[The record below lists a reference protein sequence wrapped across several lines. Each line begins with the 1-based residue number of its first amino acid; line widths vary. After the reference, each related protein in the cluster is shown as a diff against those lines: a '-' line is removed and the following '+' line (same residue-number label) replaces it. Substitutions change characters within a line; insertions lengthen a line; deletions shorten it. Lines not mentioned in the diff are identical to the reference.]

1 MGQTPGEIRTDIEQT
16 RDRMTETVEAMA
28 YRADVKTRAKETIF
42 GKKEKAMQAKEG
54 VVGKARGTVQRLT
67 APLPPPREAA
77 SSVSSSVSD
86 AASTVSSTAA
96 DAASSVADAGASAA
110 GRVGEAMPDREQ
122 VREVI
127 SVAQSNPVGL
137 ALGATAVGFLI
148 GLAAPSTR
156 AEDEKLGPISDKIKE
171 QASDMGQEALE
182 HGKQVAQAAAET
194 AVQTAKEQGKE
205 HADELSSSLQEKT
218 RDIKQTS

>member
-1 MGQTPGEIRTDIEQT
+1 MGQTPSEIRTDIEQT

-28 YRADVKTRAKETIF
+28 YRADVKTRAKESIF

-96 DAASSVADAGASAA
+96 DAAS
-110 GRVGEAMPDREQ
+110 RLRMP
-122 VREVI
+122 
-127 SVAQSNPVGL
+127 APAPPAGL
-137 ALGATAVGFLI
+137 ARRCPTA
-148 GLAAPSTR
+148 SR
-156 AEDEKLGPISDKIKE
+156 C
-171 QASDMGQEALE
+171 
-182 HGKQVAQAAAET
+182 
-194 AVQTAKEQGKE
+194 AK
-205 HADELSSSLQEKT
+205 
-218 RDIKQTS
+218 

>member
-1 MGQTPGEIRTDIEQT
+1 MGQTPDEIRTDIEQT

-28 YRADVKTRAKETIF
+28 YRADVKTRAKESIF
-42 GKKEKAMQAKEG
+42 GKKEKAMQASEG

-67 APLPPPREAA
+67 APLPPPRDAA
-77 SSVSSSVSD
+77 SSVSESVSD

-96 DAASSVADAGASAA
+96 DAASSVADAGASVA

-122 VREVI
+122 MREVI

-137 ALGATAVGFLI
+137 VLGAAAVGFLI
-148 GLAAPSTR
+148 GLAAPTTR
-156 AEDEKLGPISDKIKE
+156 TEDEKLGPISDQIKE
-171 QASDMGQEALE
+171 QASDVGQEALE

-205 HADELSSSLQEKT
+205 HADELSSSLQEKA
-218 RDIKQTS
+218 RDVRQST